1 MNQAKADRQLV
12 LESYIKAVLSF
23 IYTDGQ
29 LRLWNAKIQSKIE
42 KTQRTTNPQLDDLVE
57 IKEQVNR
64 DFYKRSME
72 K

>member
-1 MNQAKADRQLV
+1 MITSERQLV
-12 LESYIKAVLSF
+12 LESYIESVLSF

-29 LRLWNAKIQSKIE
+29 LALWNLKIQRKIE
-42 KTQRTTNPQLDDLVE
+42 KAQRTGNPQLDDLVE
-57 IKEQVNR
+57 IKERVNR